1 MMKAGSDKGTG
12 ASDRIIAQG
21 SSREWLKS
29 RSKPAPLVAEV
40 PRNTFANV
48 MIVAPARRELI
59 NK

>member
-1 MMKAGSDKGTG
+1 VTDYRNK
-12 ASDRIIAQG
+12 
-21 SSREWLKS
+21 LKVKDP
-29 RSKPAPLVAEV
+29 KPTPLIAEV